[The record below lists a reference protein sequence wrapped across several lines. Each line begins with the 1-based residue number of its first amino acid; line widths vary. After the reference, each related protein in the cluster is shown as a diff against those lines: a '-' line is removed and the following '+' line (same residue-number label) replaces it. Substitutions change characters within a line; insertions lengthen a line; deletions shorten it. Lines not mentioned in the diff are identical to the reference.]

1 MGEPRISPVYSVG
14 SSGSTPGGV
23 VEAAMLSVW
32 RLAVA
37 DFLSGG
43 GARRSSAADLLPGAC
58 SKLPGAAVR
67 VFPPPGADERRTWES
82 ENKEGVSVL
91 IQGDDDGG
99 AGWRLR
105 GAEDRRLPVRRRALS
120 DPSHLGRSSGG
131 APAARP
137 VLLCQRR
144 GPEGLLCNFRL
155 FLDLSVMD
163 LVSI

>member
-1 MGEPRISPVYSVG
+1 M
-14 SSGSTPGGV
+14 
-23 VEAAMLSVW
+23 EAARLSVW
-32 RLAVA
+32 RMWAV

-43 GARRSSAADLLPGAC
+43 GAPRSSAADLLPAVYSMLSGA
-58 SKLPGAAVR
+58 GVR
-67 VFPPPGADERRTWES
+67 VIPPPGSDERRIWDY
-82 ENKEGVSVL
+82 ENKEDGAML
-91 IQGDDDGG
+91 MQGDGDEG
-99 AGWRLR
+99 AGWRLC
-105 GAEDRRLPVRRRALS
+105 GAEDCRLPVRRRAPS

-137 VLLCQRR
+137 VLLRQRR